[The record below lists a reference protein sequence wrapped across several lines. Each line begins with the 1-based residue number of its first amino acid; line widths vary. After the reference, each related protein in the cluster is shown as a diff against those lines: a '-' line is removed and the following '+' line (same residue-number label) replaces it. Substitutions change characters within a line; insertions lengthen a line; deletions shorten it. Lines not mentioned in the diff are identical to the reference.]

1 MHCMN
6 STHFQICYFEKE
18 KKAFICHF
26 CDASINVILAL
37 LFLFFRRVIGMV
49 IYNMWIYIFLTL
61 FLFGIRLQVLYS
73 KFEFIFHNKAG
84 WWICYV
90 IIT

>member
-1 MHCMN
+1 MHCRY
-6 STHFQICYFEKE
+6 STHFQYFEKE
-18 KKAFICHF
+18 KKAFIYHF
-26 CDASINVILAL
+26 CDASINVILAF
-37 LFLFFRRVIGMV
+37 LFLLFRRVIGMV
-49 IYNMWIYIFLTL
+49 IYNIVDIFITL

-73 KFEFIFHNKAG
+73 NFEFIFHNKAG